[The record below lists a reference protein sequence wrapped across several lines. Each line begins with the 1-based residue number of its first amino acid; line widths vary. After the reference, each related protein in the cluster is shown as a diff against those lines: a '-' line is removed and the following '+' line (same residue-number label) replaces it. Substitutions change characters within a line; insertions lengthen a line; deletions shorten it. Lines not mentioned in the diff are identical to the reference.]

1 MRKAGKID
9 SLDVLLESKGG
20 NLDSAY
26 KILQLLKSYANQ
38 VTVIVPNYAK
48 SAATII
54 ALGAHRLQ
62 MCRAGE
68 LGPLDPQVWDPASD
82 EMVPALAV
90 KKGMDFIKSVENP
103 FIILNLTDKIS
114 PLLMGA
120 YRIAEE
126 TSKQYLNEIFKSKG
140 FEGKMINELVDMF
153 TEMLLSHGYPMSGDF
168 LKEHNVPVEDLEESE
183 EESFADLHNMIIE
196 YCTTVSKNEHTS
208 VDLVM
213 ILQDTVVTMHNNHNQ
228 DLTDS

>member
-90 KKGMDFIKSVENP
+90 KKDRF
-103 FIILNLTDKIS
+103 LTQRRAV
-114 PLLMGA
+114 L
-120 YRIAEE
+120 
-126 TSKQYLNEIFKSKG
+126 
-140 FEGKMINELVDMF
+140 
-153 TEMLLSHGYPMSGDF
+153 
-168 LKEHNVPVEDLEESE
+168 
-183 EESFADLHNMIIE
+183 
-196 YCTTVSKNEHTS
+196 
-208 VDLVM
+208 
-213 ILQDTVVTMHNNHNQ
+213 
-228 DLTDS
+228 